1 MPQHRTTMSGL
12 EFVSEVSDLAAG
24 AGMLIFTLAPFALP
38 VLALSA
44 LAAVALLVPAVVGVV
59 LAGPLLLAWLWW
71 RSRDRVSRDARPAR
85 AGKGEAGIPRRRSVG
100 AVGRSVVRYP
110 VELDHLTSKG
120 SRSAGGVS

>member
-44 LAAVALLVPAVVGVV
+44 LAAVALLVAGGGRRRARGAVAAGVWV
-59 LAGPLLLAWLWW
+59 VAVARSRVTRCQAGP
-71 RSRDRVSRDARPAR
+71 
-85 AGKGEAGIPRRRSVG
+85 
-100 AVGRSVVRYP
+100 GRQ
-110 VELDHLTSKG
+110 G
-120 SRSAGGVS
+120 

>member
-38 VLALSA
+38 VLALTA

-59 LAGPLLLAWLWW
+59 LAGPFAAGVAVVAVA
-71 RSRDRVSRDARPAR
+71 RSRFTRCQACPSRQR
-85 AGKGEAGIPRRRSVG
+85 
-100 AVGRSVVRYP
+100 
-110 VELDHLTSKG
+110 
-120 SRSAGGVS
+120 